1 MKMDGQL
8 EVDCLNGQSET
19 SSRKRRLPEQYP
31 AFAAILSFLTNYS
44 LLLGC
49 VGEINFTRLSE
60 WFQSDSP
67 IGDDFID
74 FCVNLLKRLNRRAN
88 KDNWQEQL
96 SVIFSRHS
104 EVDSWILRC
113 SGFRKLNLQSRLNVF
128 KYVLE
133 KQFDSNEK
141 FRQLVETLP
150 CEDMRVLPVGSDER
164 GHIYWYF
171 QDSKLNLLLYREEQE
186 DEGETSF
193 TLLARSIEQFACIL
207 AKLDM
212 QDFTVLDIKELKQTP
227 DTPEISFMSASA
239 NIGNSNCAS
248 VPELSQIKSE
258 DNNKI
263 EDKEMVKDEPNDDH
277 LTPEDSENNSSN
289 VQVDKN
295 SAIATANISNIK
307 TEPQNIENASQ
318 AVKCEREVTKV
329 EKTEVVESNDRPATP
344 VQKDSNSA
352 NVSSNDVQEPAIA
365 NTNHLTPKKKLLQK
379 FSNESDDL
387 SSTDDGEKRRS
398 SRIKRAP
405 KNCYSIDETFKM
417 IYSQT
422 QVTPPT
428 KKLKL
433 SSKHDV
439 DAKDTSKSATELSEL
454 PSEDIPLAMIA
465 SGEKKSSKK
474 KGKKGKSKSKKK
486 KRKHDSESE
495 ENDSD
500 NEPLVAV
507 QDEDEDEEEIYP
519 GEEDYQGCAVCL
531 KKSRPDT
538 ILLCDECDSS
548 FHMACLRPPLFIVP
562 DQEWFCPACCHKKLI
577 LALRGLLDTVQQQAI
592 AHSRKRR
599 YVSAEVPLGFP
610 SYVNSLLP
618 PEPPKQDFS
627 HLFGEL
633 PLQGRSLREKKR
645 VNYGYDSYDQEI
657 KAAIKAHN
665 SPLKPEQVNGGGYSS
680 DNSSSNRLEGS
691 PSKYGIRSSRRLN
704 FLEPSADVAKLETC
718 DLNSNSN
725 INSDFE
731 VERLTANDHGRDLL
745 SDDDCNEAPSVGS
758 NERSGS
764 DSNQDAE
771 LEREAQ
777 YTFDDNPAMF
787 SSLIAETSEAAV
799 DNEENIKTPVHKM
812 DLIEPQADN
821 INLTQRHDE
830 TISNQ
835 TANDVHLSKDDIKI
849 QNGRRS
855 PVKVGKVAKIEKLR
869 QLHSNPSAFSRVVEP
884 ENAINSNKIY
894 TPGNDEPIKPEAETT
909 NGEVYEQKT
918 RITAAKQSDFVYFD
932 DDAYSDAEPD
942 DDYDDNDDGS
952 DYDVTKDVKEGG
964 VKVNNRVQHN
974 RSISSGRSERARGGR
989 YMVDEDFCADELSDS
1004 RLRLVNR

>member
-1 MKMDGQL
+1 
-8 EVDCLNGQSET
+8 
-19 SSRKRRLPEQYP
+19 
-31 AFAAILSFLTNYS
+31 
-44 LLLGC
+44 
-49 VGEINFTRLSE
+49 
-60 WFQSDSP
+60 
-67 IGDDFID
+67 
-74 FCVNLLKRLNRRAN
+74 
-88 KDNWQEQL
+88 
-96 SVIFSRHS
+96 
-104 EVDSWILRC
+104 
-113 SGFRKLNLQSRLNVF
+113 
-128 KYVLE
+128 
-133 KQFDSNEK
+133 
-141 FRQLVETLP
+141 
-150 CEDMRVLPVGSDER
+150 
-164 GHIYWYF
+164 
-171 QDSKLNLLLYREEQE
+171 
-186 DEGETSF
+186 
-193 TLLARSIEQFACIL
+193 
-207 AKLDM
+207 M

-519 GEEDYQGCAVCL
+519 GEEGKFLFAYQ
-531 KKSRPDT
+531 
-538 ILLCDECDSS
+538 
-548 FHMACLRPPLFIVP
+548 
-562 DQEWFCPACCHKKLI
+562 
-577 LALRGLLDTVQQQAI
+577 
-592 AHSRKRR
+592 
-599 YVSAEVPLGFP
+599 
-610 SYVNSLLP
+610 
-618 PEPPKQDFS
+618 
-627 HLFGEL
+627 
-633 PLQGRSLREKKR
+633 
-645 VNYGYDSYDQEI
+645 
-657 KAAIKAHN
+657 
-665 SPLKPEQVNGGGYSS
+665 
-680 DNSSSNRLEGS
+680 
-691 PSKYGIRSSRRLN
+691 
-704 FLEPSADVAKLETC
+704 
-718 DLNSNSN
+718 
-725 INSDFE
+725 
-731 VERLTANDHGRDLL
+731 
-745 SDDDCNEAPSVGS
+745 
-758 NERSGS
+758 
-764 DSNQDAE
+764 
-771 LEREAQ
+771 
-777 YTFDDNPAMF
+777 
-787 SSLIAETSEAAV
+787 
-799 DNEENIKTPVHKM
+799 
-812 DLIEPQADN
+812 
-821 INLTQRHDE
+821 
-830 TISNQ
+830 
-835 TANDVHLSKDDIKI
+835 
-849 QNGRRS
+849 
-855 PVKVGKVAKIEKLR
+855 
-869 QLHSNPSAFSRVVEP
+869 
-884 ENAINSNKIY
+884 
-894 TPGNDEPIKPEAETT
+894 
-909 NGEVYEQKT
+909 
-918 RITAAKQSDFVYFD
+918 
-932 DDAYSDAEPD
+932 
-942 DDYDDNDDGS
+942 
-952 DYDVTKDVKEGG
+952 
-964 VKVNNRVQHN
+964 
-974 RSISSGRSERARGGR
+974 
-989 YMVDEDFCADELSDS
+989 
-1004 RLRLVNR
+1004 